1 MAEATVESASS
12 HQLKEEFREIALKTR
27 YPNAW
32 AESTKN
38 IPSSDDPILAI
49 IKYQLNKHGKTA
61 DEKTLNVYANEY
73 DDLRSDLDSK
83 DTSIDHSRLIE
94 FFLANKGV
102 VKPGI
107 SRRRFLATA
116 GGALLGLAAYRA
128 LSSPE
133 TQAYSGDLLKDVLM
147 PALYQ
152 KTQTIRQERSKD
164 SEWQKR
170 VDHELNRRRVNFLAL
185 GVGSEK
191 DNEYTDTFLMASYSL
206 ETGKLSLISIPRDT
220 HTPEIDRL
228 KKEKGIKA
236 AEWNAINT
244 AYALGGFDLSRKV
257 AEDATGLSA
266 DFAIKFKIEGIIDLV
281 NQVFGN
287 VDIKVEEDI
296 NDTSKDV
303 INLRFEKGKTYKM
316 DGNLLQDYL
325 RSRSS
330 TSEVARNWRQQRALE
345 QLFEIFIQ
353 RFKVGDWNI
362 LTRSQSTFDNLQKSP
377 DKRLETDMKTGEFL
391 IPGLNETPTYIQNL
405 VGSLRSS
412 QRAGRSLPTL
422 TKPPIQ
428 RLVFQPGL
436 EAANQL
442 TWEERA
448 NQIRPHLLT
457 VKNGDPTSPDLV
469 KGYWQPL
476 RTQVKSLLSK

>member
-1 MAEATVESASS
+1 MAESSVESAGSD
-12 HQLKEEFREIALKTR
+12 QFKQDFRDLALKTR
-27 YPNAW
+27 RPNAW

-38 IPSSDDPILAI
+38 ISSSDDPILAI
-49 IKYQLNKHGKTA
+49 IKQQLKRHGKTA
-61 DEKTLNVYANEY
+61 DDRTLNVYANEY
-73 DDLRSDLDSK
+73 DDLRSDLDSN
-83 DTSIDHSRLIE
+83 DSSIDHSRLIK
-94 FFLANKGV
+94 FFLVNKGV
-102 VKPGI
+102 IKPGV

-116 GGALLGLAAYRA
+116 GGALLGLTTYKAF
-128 LSSPE
+128 SPPE
-133 TQAYSGDLLKDVLM
+133 TQAYSGDFLRDIIM
-147 PALYQ
+147 PTLY
-152 KTQTIRQERSKD
+152 KETQGVRKERSKD
-164 SEWQKR
+164 PEWQKR
-170 VDHELNRRRVNFLAL
+170 VDQELNMGKVNFLVL

-220 HTPEIDRL
+220 YAPEIDRL
-228 KKEKGIKA
+228 KKEKGIKT

-244 AYALGGFDLSRKV
+244 AYTLGGFDLSRKV

-266 DFAIKFKIEGIIDLV
+266 DFAIKFKIGAIIDLV

-303 INLRFEKGKTYKM
+303 INLKFEKGKTYKM

-330 TSEVARNWRQQRALE
+330 TSEVARNWRQQRAVE
-345 QLFEIFIQ
+345 QLFEIFVQ
-353 RFKVGDWNI
+353 RFKAGDWNI

-377 DKRLETDMKTGEFL
+377 DRRLETDMKTGAFL

-448 NQIRPHLLT
+448 SQIRPHLLT
-457 VKNGDPTSPDLV
+457 VKNGDPTSPDLA

-476 RTQVKSLLSK
+476 RTQVKSLLSN